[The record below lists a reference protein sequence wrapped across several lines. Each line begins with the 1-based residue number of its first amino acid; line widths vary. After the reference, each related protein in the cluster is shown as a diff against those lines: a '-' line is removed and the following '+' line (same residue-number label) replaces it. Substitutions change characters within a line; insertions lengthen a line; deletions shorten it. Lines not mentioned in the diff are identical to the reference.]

1 MKTKEKWLR
10 ALSRLTMGAAWLL
23 LAGCCAEAPSEPFGA
38 ARIVSEPAGA
48 EVVNLVDNT
57 ALGTTPLDHVWET
70 ADGKA
75 EYIQLLLT
83 RPGHGD
89 AVTSFWI
96 NPRHGSREKAAEKPQ
111 VITVN
116 LQQAR

>member
-1 MKTKEKWLR
+1 MKTKKNWLR
-10 ALSRLTMGAAWLL
+10 GLFHLTMGTAAVLL
-23 LAGCCAEAPSEPFGA
+23 TGCCAEAPKEPFGA
-38 ARIVSEPAGA
+38 ARILSEPAGA
-48 EVVNLVDNT
+48 DIVTFVDNVT
-57 ALGTTPLDHVWET
+57 LGTTPLDHVWET

-75 EYIQLLLT
+75 EYIQLVLT
-83 RPGHGD
+83 KPGHAG

-96 NPRHGSREKAAEKPQ
+96 NPRHASKEKAAQEPQ